1 MNTRFVTVRPDTM
14 IKELMNNYFNVYR
27 KSEFPVTTSED
38 DYLLGSV
45 TTKQA
50 MGVREQEVDKVIV
63 EQIMTPTK
71 ELIIMGPDRQA
82 DEALKRIYQE
92 NKSRVFV
99 CTSSKVKLIEEP
111 KVPEQKGR
119 GSTDNGGDNKQ
130 QQDSSRKE
138 RQQLLKLIGIISKSD
153 ILNIAKE
160 RHEYEREV
168 KELSTVTNNTPN
180 SKK

>member
-1 MNTRFVTVRPDTM
+1 
-14 IKELMNNYFNVYR
+14 
-27 KSEFPVTTSED
+27 
-38 DYLLGSV
+38 
-45 TTKQA
+45 
-50 MGVREQEVDKVIV
+50 
-63 EQIMTPTK
+63 MTATK

-92 NKSRVFV
+92 NKSRVFI
-99 CTSSKVKLIEEP
+99 CISSKVKLIEEP

-119 GSTDNGGDNKQ
+119 GVLVMEEIISE

-168 KELSTVTNNTPN
+168 STVTNNTPN